1 MKKIFALLVFI
12 ALASPALA
20 DDTFAKREADRSG
33 LTGTANMIGNT
44 LSGFF
49 SMLGAGM
56 SRAGARTSDK

>member
-1 MKKIFALLVFI
+1 MKKIIALLLFL

-20 DDTFAKREADRSG
+20 DDSFVKRETDRSG

-49 SMLGAGM
+49 SVLGAGM
-56 SRAGARTSDK
+56 QRMGSRSTDK